1 DDSYTL
7 HACGSLASC
16 LIYQGELAASEAI
29 RRHVLDGFRKT
40 GEKAPLVAAHENL
53 AGCLILHYKCDKY
66 LEAEALLR
74 QALDIAS
81 ANFGEK
87 HALTAGC
94 YGELAEVLNLQQRY
108 ADAAAAAR
116 KSIDIHEACGAK
128 DPKAPKAY
136 EALATALECQGH
148 YEQAAL
154 LRRK

>member
-1 DDSYTL
+1 
-7 HACGSLASC
+7 
-16 LIYQGELAASEAI
+16 
-29 RRHVLDGFRKT
+29 
-40 GEKAPLVAAHENL
+40 
-53 AGCLILHYKCDKY
+53 GCLILHYKCDKY

-154 LRRK
+154 LRRKAVTMFEQTADNHPETIRARIELAVNLQAMNRVAESEVLLQTAARQAETTLTLV